1 MSQLYTESSRE
12 IMNNLKYLIEELK
25 MAESCSLFRSK
36 QETLFEKLCQ
46 QELIKEIVQMY
57 QHQSKEFELKEISI
71 YDNGVVIESL
81 YIELS
86 KCYHEIKFTKTNNC
100 DGLYVIILQNNQG
113 KDFIISN
120 NEQQMKRIQVF
131 MKRFCI
137 NKNFFGKYQLLQKNC
152 LPISQAIKNKSEEH
166 FTQVYEKKLLKDLK
180 EFQIF
185 HNSITIMHALKIKPC
200 SPKLFE
206 DNYKYY
212 ILGEKMKLQSLETLL
227 LNGFDFREI
236 PFVSIIYMILQN
248 LKKYQQRNIYHGNI
262 NLSSVFIN
270 IENETL
276 EIVILFPRYVENSN
290 YTIENDLYNLGI
302 LIYQITFYTLTNR
315 IKQYVD
321 LDLINRI
328 HNQMADQNY
337 QHNQYQFL
345 YRVSQLDLIKQLLSP
360 NITLKRA
367 IKHQWFI
374 TIQQNIKQQQ
384 THKQL
389 NPIYLPT
396 IVEINDSLII
406 SSSLNDGRIAN
417 LNHQQFQ
424 QEQDLEEYQPIQ
436 CQTINTIRMIPSK
449 TKHDEAIQCLIKSKT
464 VPNQQM
470 KRASLP
476 EIIKQTTVK

>member
-1 MSQLYTESSRE
+1 
-12 IMNNLKYLIEELK
+12 MNNLKYLIDELK
-25 MAESCSLFRSK
+25 MHESSSLFRLM

-46 QELIKEIVQMY
+46 QELIKEIVQIY
-57 QHQSKEFELKEISI
+57 QHKSKEFELKEIQI
-71 YDNGVVIESL
+71 YDNGLVIESL

-86 KCYHEIKFTKTNNC
+86 KCYHEIKFTKTKHC
-100 DGLYVIILQNNQG
+100 DGLYVIILQNNYG
-113 KDFIISN
+113 KDFIMTN
-120 NEQQMKRIQVF
+120 NEQQMKRIQVLF
-131 MKRFCI
+131 KKFCI

-152 LPISQAIKNKSEEH
+152 LPISQAIKNNSEEH
-166 FTQVYEKKLLKDLK
+166 FTQVYEKKLLKDPK

-185 HNSITIMHALKIKPC
+185 HNSITIMHALKTKPSC
-200 SPKLFE
+200 PKLYE

-248 LKKYQQRNIYHGNI
+248 LQKYQQRNIYHGNI

-302 LIYQITFYTLTNR
+302 LIYQITFYTETNR

-337 QHNQYQFL
+337 KQNQYQFL
-345 YRVSQLDLIKQLLSP
+345 YRFSQLDLLKQLLSP
-360 NITLKRA
+360 NITVKRA
-367 IKHQWFI
+367 IKHQWFV
-374 TIQQNIKQQQ
+374 TIQQNIKHQQI
-384 THKQL
+384 HKQL
-389 NPIYLPT
+389 NPIFLPT
-396 IVEINDSLII
+396 IVEISDSLII
-406 SSSLNDGRIAN
+406 SSSLNDGRITN
-417 LNHQQFQ
+417 INNQQLL
-424 QEQDLEEYQPIQ
+424 QDQDPEEYQPIQ
-436 CQTINTIRMIPSK
+436 CQIVNTITMIPSK
-449 TKHDEAIQCLIKSKT
+449 RKHDEASQYLIKSKT
-464 VPNQQM
+464 VPNQQV

-476 EIIKQTTVK
+476 EIIKQTTIK